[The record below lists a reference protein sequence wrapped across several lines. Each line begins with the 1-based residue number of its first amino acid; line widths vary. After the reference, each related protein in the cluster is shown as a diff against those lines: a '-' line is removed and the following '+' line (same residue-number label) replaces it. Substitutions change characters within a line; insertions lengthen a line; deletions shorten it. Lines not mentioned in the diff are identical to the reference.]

1 MRPVMVSGI
10 LVLVGVVGLG
20 SLWPRPGR
28 ALAPRV
34 LDSRAAERAMN
45 HTLHDFQAVLQCRRH
60 AGQARAPQAP
70 IPARSASWCG
80 PAAVPSPILSRPA
93 WGQAPAQEEP
103 QRGLET
109 LPDSLELVSPRPKEE
124 TARRLEYGLAAAER
138 AEDEAQREATQYPR
152 GSRGSPRAVA
162 SQGRAEARRHA
173 VDDRM
178 ARSVATHEL
187 EVHDLL
193 GLLRRR
199 AHQLRTWAEEHRKEA
214 QRLRAKGDVKGARV
228 WEDQAQH
235 DASHAQHYEDQV
247 DRIEHTGRL

>member
-1 MRPVMVSGI
+1 MSREMWQDRWSPACDGAHASGCTRPITSTDTLPGLRREGEALVLDQQWSVRHATPWCGAPRVKTKERALMRPVMVSGI

-124 TARRLEYGLAAAER
+124 TARGLEYGLA
-138 AEDEAQREATQYPR
+138 
-152 GSRGSPRAVA
+152 
-162 SQGRAEARRHA
+162 
-173 VDDRM
+173 
-178 ARSVATHEL
+178 
-187 EVHDLL
+187 
-193 GLLRRR
+193 
-199 AHQLRTWAEEHRKEA
+199 
-214 QRLRAKGDVKGARV
+214 
-228 WEDQAQH
+228 
-235 DASHAQHYEDQV
+235 
-247 DRIEHTGRL
+247 